1 MDRLAA
7 FCLGIALTALL
18 PGLPSSA
25 VLLST
30 LPVLFLLF
38 ALARLARPR
47 WLARAVWGLA
57 ACLLGFAWAAWRAD
71 LRLADALLPERE
83 AVPTVVVGEVA
94 SLPVEG
100 EFATRFRLRVLEAP
114 PGVPDEVLVSDYRH
128 RAWPAGS
135 VWQTTLRL
143 RAPRGVA
150 NPAGFDAEAWY
161 WSEGIRATA
170 TVGKARVA
178 MGEAPWWRAGVDRVR
193 EAALT
198 RIYRV
203 LGEGDAA
210 ALIAALTVGAQ
221 GALSPELW
229 QTLRQ
234 TGTVHLI
241 SISGV
246 HVTMLS
252 ALAAWCALVLTRRF
266 GGGATP
272 RVWVALAALAAA
284 LLYSALAGFALPT
297 VRTLLALSAAT
308 LFLLMRRQ
316 TGVFTVW
323 RAVLALVLLVDPFA
337 VLAPG
342 VWLSFGL
349 VGALLWAGFGRRP
362 QSGWR
367 QVLAGQWAIALV
379 SPLPLLWLF
388 GELPLIS
395 APANLV
401 AIPWVTLLL
410 APLSLVALVL
420 PWNWPLAACGQL
432 AEAFV
437 WAMQGLAQFPQWSPP
452 ALPPPLLLLALPA
465 ALLLLLPL
473 GAGWRALAACLWL
486 PLFMWRPPQPAPGE
500 AEVRMFDVGQGLS
513 LLVRTQRHTLLY
525 DTGAGDAAR
534 VLRPQLVALG
544 VGALDT
550 LILSHDDAD
559 HVGAAASLMASFPV
573 RRVVAGQPE
582 RLAARGVLQAQ
593 PCVRRSWVWDGV
605 RFDVLP
611 GEAGAADDNAASC
624 SLRVA
629 TPSRALLVTGDLPQ
643 AAEAALIGRYGRA
656 LTSDVWVAGHHGS
669 RTSSSPAILG
679 VVRPAWAL
687 VSAGYR
693 NRYRHPH
700 AEVLARFGALGVRVK
715 RTDLDGQLTVR
726 LGQTVVVEA
735 WRAQAPRYWRA
746 GPSAP

>member
-18 PGLPSSA
+18 PALPSSA
-25 VLLST
+25 VLLLA
-30 LPVLFLLF
+30 LPVLLLLF
-38 ALARLARPR
+38 ALAPVARTR
-47 WLARAVWGLA
+47 WLASGAWLLA
-57 ACLLGFAWAAWRAD
+57 ACLLGFAWAAWRAE
-71 LRLADALLPERE
+71 LRLADALLPARE
-83 AVPTVVVGEVA
+83 GVPTVVVGEVA
-94 SLPVEG
+94 SLPVAG
-100 EFATRFRLRVLEAP
+100 EFATRFRLRVLAAP
-114 PGVPDEVLVSDYRH
+114 PGVPDTVLVSDYRR

-150 NPAGFDAEAWY
+150 NPVGFDAEAWY
-161 WSEGIRATA
+161 WSEGIGATA
-170 TVGKARVA
+170 TVGKAREP

-193 EAALT
+193 EAALA
-198 RIYRV
+198 RIRRE
-203 LGEGDAA
+203 LGEGDSA
-210 ALIAALTVGAQ
+210 ALIGALTVGAQ
-221 GALSPELW
+221 GALSPGLW

-246 HVTMLS
+246 HVTMLA
-252 ALAAWCALVLTRRF
+252 ALAAWLALALTRRF

-308 LFLLMRRQ
+308 LFLLARRQ

-323 RAVLALVLLVDPFA
+323 WAVLALVLLVDPFA

-349 VGALLWAGFGRRP
+349 VGALLWGGFGRKP

-367 QVLAGQWAIALV
+367 QALAGQWAIALV

-388 GELPLIS
+388 GELPLVS

-410 APLSLVALVL
+410 APLSLLALIL
-420 PWNWPLAACGQL
+420 PWHWPLAACGHL

-437 WAMQGLAQFPQWSPP
+437 WAMQGFAQFPQWSPP

-473 GAGWRALAACLWL
+473 GVGWRALAVCLWL
-486 PLFMWRPPQPAPGE
+486 PLFLWRPPLPAPGE
-500 AEVRMFDVGQGLS
+500 VEVRMLDVGQGLS
-513 LLVRTQRHTLLY
+513 LLVRTHGHTLLY

-544 VGALDT
+544 VRALDT
-550 LILSHDDAD
+550 LVLSHDDAD
-559 HVGAAASLMASFPV
+559 HAGAAPTLLATFAV
-573 RRVVAGQPE
+573 RQVVAGQPE
-582 RLAARGVLQAQ
+582 RLAARKVARAQ
-593 PCVRRSWVWDGV
+593 PCGRRSWVWDGV
-605 RFDVLP
+605 RFDLLP

-629 TPSRALLVTGDLPQ
+629 TMSRALLVTGDLPQ
-643 AAEAALIGRYGRA
+643 AAEETLAGRYGRA
-656 LTSDVWVAGHHGS
+656 LASDVWVAGHHGS
-669 RTSSSPAILG
+669 RTSSSAALLG

-700 AEVLARFGALGVRVK
+700 AEVLARFGEMGVRVK

-726 LGQTVVVEA
+726 LGETVTVGA

-746 GPSAP
+746 GASEP